1 MKRKFFML
9 ALAGFVA
16 FSFVG
21 TSCGDDDDDETP
33 VNNNKPAEENK
44 DNKDNKDNNTDKPA
58 DNTDKP
64 AENTKNHFIVVD
76 VPAMEA
82 NPWDSQFWIYL
93 PDGVAEGDDI
103 EISMK
108 VKADVETPQTGDNP
122 VFGLQWHA
130 EPSDYAGNL
139 TVGMNFTTEWQT
151 ITLKETV
158 GEVPEKGYKSITWNL
173 NNFADA
179 NKYYF
184 DDISVKVGGQE
195 KVKNGNMEGTD
206 FSSFYK
212 KELNTDTN
220 PVVVPVIA
228 SDLSVTGSSN

>member
-1 MKRKFFML
+1 ML
-9 ALAGFVA
+9 ALAGLVA

-21 TSCGDDDDDETP
+21 TSCGDDDDDDPVTP
-33 VNNNKPAEENK
+33 ANNDKPA
-44 DNKDNKDNNTDKPA
+44 NNTDKPA

-64 AENTKNHFIVVD
+64 ADNGKNHYIVVD

-103 EISMK
+103 KITMK
-108 VKADVETPQTGDNP
+108 VKADVETPQTGDTP

-139 TVGMNFTTEWQT
+139 TVGMNFTTEWQP
-151 ITLKETV
+151 IELSETV
-158 GEVPEKGYKSITWNL
+158 GAVPEKGYKSITWNL

-184 DDISVKVGGQE
+184 DDISVTVNGVE

-212 KELNTDTN
+212 KELNTDTA
-220 PVVVPVIA
+220 PVVVPET
-228 SDLSVTGSSN
+228 SVKEE